1 MPPPSDAFAPAA
13 VAAAVLALLA
23 APAAAQGGPAAG
35 EAAVATEQIVITASG
50 TEARLFETPYAVGV
64 VDADTLRAAGPGVN
78 LSEALTR
85 IPGIVANNRHNYAQD
100 LQISSRG
107 FGARASFGIRGIRL
121 YSDGIPASGPDGQG
135 QVSHFD
141 LAGAQ
146 RVEVLRGPFSALYG
160 SSSGGVISLVGRT
173 PTERRASVGGDIG
186 SHGLRQWRAAVEAPF
201 DGGFSLQAS
210 LSRFE
215 IDGFRPQS
223 SAERTLANVRLG
235 WNGSHDRVVVVLNS
249 LDQPSLDP
257 LGLTPADFAAD
268 PDRTA
273 GVALPQDTP
282 GQGFRYNTRKN
293 TRQDQAGLSWRHRF
307 EGAGALQDSQVALY
321 SGRRSVTQW
330 QSIPDTVQTASATH
344 PGGVIDFDR
353 TYQGLDARLRWRW
366 ALGGE
371 RALQLVAGASADTS
385 AEDRRGFRNFIDTPE
400 GRVLGVTG
408 ERRRDERNEV
418 TTRDLYAQAELDL
431 VRDWTATLG
440 VRKGRVTFDSDD
452 RFIVPGANPGDPP
465 LNGDDSGRFAYD
477 YTNPVAALL
486 WRATPA
492 LNLYL
497 STGRGFES
505 PTFNEVAYRAAPLT
519 GLNSDLRGQT
529 SRQWELGAKWR
540 PAAGLALDLA
550 LFDIRTADEI
560 GVLSSSG
567 GRTVFQNVGPTRR
580 QGAELDLRWRLAEA
594 WSAQLAATWLDASYR
609 QTLGGTPIVSGNRI
623 AGTVRTAAYAELA
636 WQPRRDLALALEGRA
651 QSDVAAN
658 DANTVF
664 APGHGLL
671 ALRASWALDLGPGQ
685 LELLGR
691 IDNLGDR
698 RVVSSVIVNEGN
710 QRFFEPSPGRT
721 WLVSARWSVGF

>member
-1 MPPPSDAFAPAA
+1 MPQANDAFSQDAFAPAA

-23 APAAAQGGPAAG
+23 LPAGAQEAAA
-35 EAAVATEQIVITASG
+35 TERVVITASG
-50 TEARLFETPYAVGV
+50 TEARLFDTPYAVGV
-64 VDADTLRAAGPGVN
+64 VDADQLRAAGPQVN

-173 PTERRASVGGDIG
+173 PTERRAWVGADAG
-186 SHGLRQWRAAVEAPF
+186 SHGLRQVRAAVEAPF

-210 LSRFE
+210 AARFE

-223 SAERTLANVRLG
+223 RAERTLASVRLG
-235 WNGSHDRVVVVLNS
+235 WDGRQDRVVVVLNS
-249 LDQPSLDP
+249 LDQPALDP

-273 GVALPQDTP
+273 GVALPQERP
-282 GQGFRYNTRKN
+282 GQGFRYDTRKN

-307 EGAGALQDSQVALY
+307 ADAGALQDSQVAVY
-321 SGRRSVTQW
+321 AGRRSVTQW
-330 QSIPDTVQTASATH
+330 QSIPDTVQTASPTH

-353 TYQGLDARLRWRW
+353 RYQGVDARLRWRW
-366 ALGGE
+366 ALDGE
-371 RALQLVAGASADTS
+371 RALQLVAGASVDTS
-385 AEDRRGFRNFIDTPE
+385 REDRRGFRNFVDTPE

-408 ERRRDERNEV
+408 ELRRDERNILD
-418 TTRDLYAQAELDL
+418 TRDLYAQGELDL
-431 VRDWTATLG
+431 TADWAATLG
-440 VRKGRVTFDSDD
+440 VRSGRVVFDSDD
-452 RFIVPGANPGDPP
+452 RFVVPGPNPGDPP
-465 LNGDDSGRFAYD
+465 LNGDDSGRFD
-477 YTNPVAALL
+477 DRYTNPVAALR
-486 WRATPA
+486 WRAAPA

-497 STGRGFES
+497 GAGRGFES
-505 PTFNEVAYRAAPLT
+505 PTFNEVAYRPAPLT

-540 PAAGLALDLA
+540 PGPGLALDLA
-550 LFDIRTADEI
+550 LFDIRTQDEI

-567 GRTVFQNVGPTRR
+567 GRTVFQNVGPTQR
-580 QGAELDLRWRLAEA
+580 QGAELDLRWRLGPAL
-594 WSAQLAATWLDASYR
+594 SAQLAATWLDATYR
-609 QTLGGTPIVSGNRI
+609 RTRPDTPIVAGHRI
-623 AGTVRTAAYAELA
+623 AGTVRAAGYAELA
-636 WQPRRDLALALEGRA
+636 WQPQRGAELALEGRA

-671 ALRASWALDLGPGQ
+671 ALRARWQLDLGPGQ

-691 IDNLGDR
+691 VDNLGDR

-721 WLVSARWSVGF
+721 WLLSARWSVGF